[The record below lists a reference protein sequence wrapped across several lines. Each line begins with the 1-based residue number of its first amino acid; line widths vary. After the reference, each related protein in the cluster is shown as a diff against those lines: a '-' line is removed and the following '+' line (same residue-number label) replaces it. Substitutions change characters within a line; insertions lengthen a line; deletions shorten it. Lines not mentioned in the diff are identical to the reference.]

1 VREEGG
7 IAGLPR
13 TAQEWRA
20 LLGRV
25 RRVTR
30 RSPDAEDMLQSA
42 ILRMHEYAKLHTVDN
57 PTAFIVRTAR
67 NLSIDAARQ
76 AKFVSG
82 LIVDARSELIAD
94 RSSIQDEVIAARI
107 RLERVREAIQ
117 CLTPRTRTVFLMHR
131 IDGLKYREIAAQLGI
146 TVSAVEKHI
155 AKAAAHIAELAERP
169 DNDAN

>member
-1 VREEGG
+1 M
-7 IAGLPR
+7 AGLPR
-13 TAQEWRA
+13 TPQEWRA

-42 ILRMHEYAKLHTVDN
+42 IVRMHEYARRNAVDN

-67 NLSIDAARQ
+67 KLSIDAARKG
-76 AKFVSG
+76 KFLSG
-82 LIVDARSELIAD
+82 LIVDARTELVAD
-94 RSSIQDEVIAARI
+94 HSAIQDEVIAARI

-117 CLTPRTRTVFLMHR
+117 QLSPRTRTVFLMHR
-131 IDGLKYREIAAQLGI
+131 IDGMKYREIAAELGV

-155 AKAAAHIAELAERP
+155 ARAAAHIAEFAERG
-169 DNDAN
+169 DDDAN